1 MSTIEIRQHKSAIGE
16 KIGAKRT
23 LQALGLRHPGATV
36 THEDSV
42 TVRGMVRRVAHLV
55 DVRPG
60 PASQGQ
66 AEPLSKEK
74 R

>member
-36 THEDSV
+36 THEDSI

-55 DVRPG
+55 DVKPG
-60 PASQGQ
+60 PAAPGQ